1 MAKDV
6 IIACDFASEQAL
18 WEFLAPFEGLAEK
31 PYVKV
36 GMELYYAAG
45 PAIVRELKARGYH
58 VFLDLKLH
66 DIPNTVGKAANVLG
80 RLGADIVNVHAAAG
94 ASAMRAAVE
103 GAATGAAE
111 AGLPAPLV
119 IAVTQLTSTDAAM
132 LHDELLIDAPLPDVV
147 ASYAQNAAAAGC
159 AGVVCSA
166 QEAAL
171 IHEACGECFLTVCP
185 GVRLAEAVAAGTV
198 QDQKR
203 VMTPTAA
210 REAGADFIVVGRPIT
225 QATHPVATYIKVL
238 TDFAV
243 DFAAGE

>member
-1 MAKDV
+1 MARDV

-18 WEFLAPFEGLAEK
+18 WEFLAAFDGLAEK

-45 PAIVRELKARGYH
+45 PAIVRDLKARGYR

-66 DIPNTVGKAANVLG
+66 DIPTTVGKAAKVLG
-80 RLGADIVNVHAAAG
+80 KLGADIINVHAAG
-94 ASAMRAAVE
+94 GSSMMRAAVD
-103 GAATGAAE
+103 GAAAGAAE
-111 AGLPAPLV
+111 AGLPAPAV

-132 LHDELLIDAPLPDVV
+132 LRDELLIDAPLADVV
-147 ASYAQNAAAAGC
+147 RAYAQNAAAAGC

-171 IHEACGECFLTVCP
+171 IHEACGPDFLTVCP

-203 VMTPTAA
+203 VMTPAAA
-210 REAGADFIVVGRPIT
+210 RDAGADFIVVGRPIT
-225 QATHPVATYIKVL
+225 KAADPVATYLRVL
-238 TDFAV
+238 ADFA
-243 DFAAGE
+243 GN

>member
-1 MAKDV
+1 MARDV

-18 WEFLAPFEGLAEK
+18 FEFLAAFDGLEAK
-31 PYVKV
+31 PYLKV

-45 PAIVRELKARGYH
+45 PGIVRELKARGYR

-66 DIPNTVGKAANVLG
+66 DIPTTVGKAAKVLG
-80 RLGADIVNVHAAAG
+80 ALGADIINVHAAGG
-94 ASAMRAAVE
+94 AAMMRAAVE
-103 GAATGAAE
+103 GAAAGAAE
-111 AGLPAPLV
+111 AGLPAPAV

-132 LHDELLIDAPLPDVV
+132 LRDELLIDAPLADVV
-147 ASYAQNAAAAGC
+147 AAYARNAAASGC

-171 IHEACGECFLTVCP
+171 FHEVCGAGFLTVCP

-203 VMTPTAA
+203 VMTPAAA
-210 REAGADFIVVGRPIT
+210 RDAGADFIVVGRPIT
-225 QATHPVATYIKVL
+225 KAADPLATYLRVL
-238 TDFAV
+238 ADFA
-243 DFAAGE
+243 D